1 MLMSEKR
8 PKMKRPLPISSLLES
23 VFAGKP
29 AQKRL
34 REAKAWQFWE
44 EAVGSHIASK
54 AAPVAFRDGTLTVRV
69 SGSAWMQQLSM
80 MKRDIISHLNDAIGF
95 PLVHD
100 LFFRQG
106 TIQKKEAE
114 PAAAGIQKRPLADVE
129 IQQLR
134 ERTKVVSDPDLR
146 EAFITLFSSQLA
158 VSPRKQAPAPL
169 SAGALQAPVSSP

>member
-1 MLMSEKR
+1 MLMAEKR

-44 EAVGSHIASK
+44 EAVGSHVASK
-54 AAPVAFRDGTLTVRV
+54 ATPVAFRDGTLTVRV
-69 SGSAWMQQLSM
+69 SGSAWMQQLSL
-80 MKRDIISHLNDAIGF
+80 MKLDIISHLNDAIGF
-95 PLVHD
+95 PLVND

-114 PAAAGIQKRPLADVE
+114 LSAVDVQKRSLSDAE

-134 ERTKVVSDPDLR
+134 ERTRAVSDPELR
-146 EAFITLFSSQLA
+146 EAFIALFSSQLA
-158 VSPRKQAPAPL
+158 VTPPK
-169 SAGALQAPVSSP
+169 